1 MGLIF
6 NATIN
11 ETAYTK
17 MSNSN
22 KQAED
27 KLWVVKQ
34 ILSRYRA
41 KIKNNIENLMV
52 CEWTKVYGEN
62 Q

>member
-6 NATIN
+6 IATIN
-11 ETAYTK
+11 ETAYRYTK

-27 KLWVVKQ
+27 MFWVVKQ
-34 ILSRYRA
+34 ILSRA
-41 KIKNNIENLMV
+41 KIKNKIENLMV
-52 CEWTKVYGEN
+52 CE
-62 Q
+62 